1 MSVLFVHGVPD
12 TPNLW
17 TPLVKELKLKPGE
30 YHAPALPGFGAAAP
44 ESFSASKEA
53 YADWLAHQ
61 VKSLYDRTGPVHV
74 VGHDWGG
81 ILTLRVAHLHPE
93 WFKSWTILNASVQAD
108 LQWHRMARLWQTP
121 IRGELSMMLLRGGAR
136 DRKLQWMGMSDR
148 LLRTEGPHINAE
160 MKRSILRL
168 YRSAVNLGPEWGRDI
183 SGLPAHGCI
192 IACENDHFVPPR
204 VARDLSKR
212 SGAPLYVIPAAGHWT
227 IYDSPARFTRLIAAN
242 WLASMSGSR
251 QNR

>member
-1 MSVLFVHGVPD
+1 MD
-12 TPNLW
+12 
-17 TPLVKELKLKPGE
+17 ELRLKPGD
-30 YHAPALPGFGAAAP
+30 YHAPALPGFGAMSSP
-44 ESFSASKEA
+44 QFSASKES
-53 YADWLAHQ
+53 YAHWLTDQ
-61 VKSLYDRTGPVHV
+61 VRGMYNRTGPVHL

-93 WFKSWTILNASVQAD
+93 LIKSWTILNASVQAD

-121 IRGELSMMLLRGGAR
+121 IKGEISMMMLRGGAR
-136 DRKLQWMGMSDR
+136 DRKLHWMGMSDK

-192 IACENDHFVPPR
+192 ITSQNDHFVPPR
-204 VARDLSKR
+204 VAQNLSER
-212 SGAPLYVIPAAGHWT
+212 SDAPHSTVPDVGHWG
-227 IYDSPARFTRLIAAN
+227 IYDKPAPFARLIAAN
-242 WLASMSGSR
+242 WLSSISAGRRSL
-251 QNR
+251 